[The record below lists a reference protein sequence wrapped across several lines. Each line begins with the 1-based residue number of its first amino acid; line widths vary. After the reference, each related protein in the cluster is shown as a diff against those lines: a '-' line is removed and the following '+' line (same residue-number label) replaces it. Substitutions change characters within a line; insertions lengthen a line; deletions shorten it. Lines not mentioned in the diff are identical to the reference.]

1 MFISL
6 LLSACSSM
14 PHGQT
19 SPTVK
24 PDISHVSYS
33 GAGDF
38 SQKVKFYGVDTTLTV
53 ALNNIIPDDWKY
65 TVSSDINLN
74 EKPVSWESDQAWI
87 YTLGGVMQ
95 YYGVYARLDF
105 VNKRAEISRKPI
117 VKPVPVVKNSTDKTT
132 VSRLIRTM
140 IHRLNRQRYD
150 SSCCTGYQRD
160 IYTYSHK
167 ADCKTSAYLDC

>member
-74 EKPVSWESDQAWI
+74 ENRCHGSRIKRGFIRWVALCSI
-87 YTLGGVMQ
+87 TVCMLG
-95 YYGVYARLDF
+95 L
-105 VNKRAEISRKPI
+105 IS
-117 VKPVPVVKNSTDKTT
+117 
-132 VSRLIRTM
+132 
-140 IHRLNRQRYD
+140 
-150 SSCCTGYQRD
+150 
-160 IYTYSHK
+160 
-167 ADCKTSAYLDC
+167 